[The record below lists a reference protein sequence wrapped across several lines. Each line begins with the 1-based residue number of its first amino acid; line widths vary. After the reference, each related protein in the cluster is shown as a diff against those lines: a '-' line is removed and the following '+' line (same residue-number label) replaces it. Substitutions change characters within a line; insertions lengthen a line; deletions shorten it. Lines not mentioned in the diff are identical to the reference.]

1 MTLLYSGLSL
11 GAVYALVAFGYNL
24 VYLSS
29 RAFNFA
35 QAQLMMVAAFVAYT
49 TLVTLE
55 LPWVVAVVVAMVAM
69 LVVAIVEERIA
80 IHLVRDHHTL
90 LITTLGFATVLDG
103 GAERIW
109 GSEALDVPFPG
120 PVGAWSLFGG
130 RLHTVDLALVLLAV
144 AMVVAA
150 HWYRKRYLSGI
161 AIIGM
166 SQDQEAATLRG
177 IDVRKLALI
186 TFAVSGALAGLMG
199 VFVGPKTFA
208 LTTLGASMALK
219 GFVALAIGGFGSL
232 YGGLLGGF
240 VVGVVEQVSARY
252 LGAEFS
258 NISVFFV
265 LMLVLLARP
274 HGVFGR
280 VRERVV

>member
-11 GAVYALVAFGYNL
+11 GAVYALVALGYNL

-35 QAQLMMVAAFVAYT
+35 QAQLVMVAAFVAYT
-49 TLVTLE
+49 GLVVFR
-55 LPWVVAVVVAMVAM
+55 LPWVVAVLLAMAVLLAVAV
-69 LVVAIVEERIA
+69 VEERIA
-80 IHLVRDHHTL
+80 IRLVSDHHTV
-90 LITTLGFATVLDG
+90 LITTLGFATLLDG
-103 GAERIW
+103 AAERIW

-120 PVGAWSLFGG
+120 PEGAWSLLGG
-130 RLHTVDLALVLLAV
+130 RLHTVDLALVVLAV
-144 AMVVAA
+144 LLVVAA
-150 HWYRKRYLSGI
+150 HWYRKRFISGI

-166 SQDQEAATLRG
+166 SQDREAATLRG

-199 VFVGPKTFA
+199 AFVGPKTFA

-240 VVGVVEQVSARY
+240 AVGVVEQVSARY

-258 NISVFFV
+258 NISVFAV
-265 LMLVLLARP
+265 LMLVLLVRP
-274 HGVFGR
+274 RGVFGR